1 MPTCPICDKVY
12 DRESAYQNHLI
23 MCKIF
28 QKSSRDE
35 AIPSYS
41 ESEKCYLLQYL
52 ILENTALKE
61 QVKLHDVIINTK
73 KKKVGVFEWL
83 NTNIKPTL
91 NYADWVKTIQ
101 VKKSQFEYLFENTIV
116 ETVTHIISSTIS
128 ANPVIPFYAF
138 GKTQTFYVYTSDTW
152 LVAEVPSFTKLFK
165 RVETELWRC
174 LAEWKTKHEVEIME
188 NQMMTEKY
196 QKTVAKLTDIS
207 YTPNDVYNKM
217 KTKIYNI
224 IKMDIKSIV
233 EEEIEFNF

>member
-1 MPTCPICDKVY
+1 MPTCPICDKAY
-12 DRESAYQNHLI
+12 QRYSAYQNHLI
-23 MCKIF
+23 TCKF
-28 QKSSRDE
+28 SPPKPKSKQNE
-35 AIPSYS
+35 ELPPYS
-41 ESEKCYLLQYL
+41 EVCYLLQQAL
-52 ILENTALKE
+52 LRISVLEKKVE
-61 QVKLHDVIINTK
+61 LHETIINTK

-174 LAEWKTKHEVEIME
+174 LNEWKKKHEIEIVE

-233 EEEIEFNF
+233 EEEIEF

>member
-12 DRESAYQNHLI
+12 KKESAYQKHLKLKL
-23 MCKIF
+23 CKLKPN
-28 QKSSRDE
+28 QDEDEPTKSEMWYIIKELRLEVSALRKKVE
-35 AIPSYS
+35 
-41 ESEKCYLLQYL
+41 LQD
-52 ILENTALKE
+52 I
-61 QVKLHDVIINTK
+61 IINTK

-83 NTNIKPTL
+83 NTNIKPSL

-128 ANPVIPFYAF
+128 ASPVIPFYAF

-233 EEEIEFNF
+233 EEEIEF

>member
-1 MPTCPICDKVY
+1 MPSCPICNNSY
-12 DRESAYQNHLI
+12 DRESAYQKHFKL
-23 MCKIF
+23 CKNTPR
-28 QKSSRDE
+28 KSSQDE
-35 AIPSYS
+35 VLPSYS
-41 ESEKCYLLQYL
+41 EVCYLLQQSL
-52 ILENTALKE
+52 LKISALEKKLE
-61 QVKLHDVIINTK
+61 LHDIIINTK

-101 VKKSQFEYLFENTIV
+101 VKKSQFEYLFDNSIV
-116 ETVTHIISSTIS
+116 ETVYHIVSSAIS
-128 ANPVIPFYAF
+128 ANQVIPFYAF

-165 RVETELWRC
+165 HVETLLWKW
-174 LAEWKTKHEVEIME
+174 LTEWKTKNEVEILE

-196 QKTVAKLTDIS
+196 QKTVSKLTDIS

-217 KTKIYNI
+217 KTKIYNS

-233 EEEIEFNF
+233 EEEIDF

>member
-1 MPTCPICDKVY
+1 MPYHCPICNKAY
-12 DRESAYQNHLI
+12 KIEAAYQKHYI
-23 MCKIF
+23 RCKF
-28 QKSSRDE
+28 
-35 AIPSYS
+35 IPPKPNSNNNEELPPYY
-41 ESEKCYLLQYL
+41 EVCYLLKQL
-52 ILENTALKE
+52 MLEVSVLKKE
-61 QVKLHDVIINTK
+61 NELFKTIINTK

-101 VKKSQFEYLFENTIV
+101 VKKSQFEYLFDNSIV
-116 ETVTHIISSTIS
+116 ETVYHIVSSAIS

-165 RVETELWRC
+165 HVETLLWKC
-174 LAEWKTKHEVEIME
+174 LMEWKTKNEVEILE

-196 QKTVAKLTDIS
+196 QKTMSKLTDIS

-217 KTKIYNI
+217 KTKIYNS

-233 EEEIEFNF
+233 EEEIEF